1 MSKGRFSSSDWHSMR
16 TVDDFFERLGS
27 EEGPSLTSTLTEDRP
42 WLDTFAACG
51 GGLRGTA
58 LIECVDKVAAKIF
71 PQQQCDPFIVLA
83 GNNLSTALVILA
95 AMRFRKTIAVLPSDT
110 SDAVIERLR
119 SQLGKS
125 SQLIVAAHVS
135 RGNMDTRLSAADCV
149 HVARIEPKPPDDGLS
164 DDRRPYLITFTSGST
179 GMPKGVV
186 HPATT
191 FINCALEFATVTGLA
206 AGETFLNVMPMHYMA
221 GIFNGLIAPLSSGC
235 NVVISDQF
243 STATAMKFWRLVE
256 DNSIS
261 ALWLAPTM
269 LAMVMKLDRSGSAQ
283 HRKDLRLFIGT
294 GKLDPGLAQQALD
307 RYGIVPVQSYG
318 LSELLYVSV
327 DDHVTFNFGSV
338 GYVLPSVE
346 LILKDADQADLQG
359 IATFDT
365 PFAFLGY
372 LDLDG
377 GVSFPSDSSR
387 VFETSDFV
395 ERSVASDGRILL
407 RVKMRKDDIILRGG
421 INIDP
426 AEVEEMARG
435 NFELC
440 VSPGARSLG
449 VEFCIVGVDDPMLG
463 QAVSIVISG
472 NLQFDREPRSVLM
485 AINEVLPAGKKVD
498 AMYHLPSLSKG
509 PTGKL
514 QRKKIL
520 SDLVSLGTRLA

>member
-1 MSKGRFSSSDWHSMR
+1 MR

-149 HVARIEPKPPDDGLS
+149 HVARIEPKPSDDGLS

-498 AMYHLPSLSKG
+498 AIYHLPSLSKG